1 MKHSVESRPP
11 VLLLGSDCLT
21 GLQIARILW
30 REGVPVVGVA
40 DRAGSPYRRTRA
52 VRRTVEAVEL
62 DEPETLLRGIE
73 AEHGGRPVIM
83 PCTDEHAAWLATHQ
97 ARLREHADFL
107 VPEARIL
114 ERLSDKANFYRWVAE
129 RGQPRLPETR
139 VVERPEEIERAARE
153 MRFPLVVKPPH
164 KTAAW
169 LAASAD
175 AKACRVDGPE
185 ALLALAPGLQ
195 RACGALVLQ
204 TWVPGDDAWSREL
217 SFCVDARGELVA
229 SVVLKKLRL
238 WTADTGTGSLAVQVE
253 DDEVREV
260 AVELLRE
267 LDYVGPGQI
276 EFKRDAQDGG
286 LCVIEVNPGRAALN
300 FPLAEASGVAL
311 TLSWYCAVAGLPLPA
326 ERRVTRPGARW
337 ICWKR
342 DLPAAFLAWRAG
354 RLGVREWRRSIR
366 GPRWSADLRLD
377 DPMPQL
383 AELAQRLAGA
393 LRRGRGREVPAPIGP
408 ESARRAGHDER

>member
-1 MKHSVESRPP
+1 VEIRPP

-30 REGVPVVGVA
+30 RQGVSVIGVA
-40 DRAGSPYRRTRA
+40 DRPGSPYRWTRA
-52 VRRTVEAVEL
+52 LRRTVEAAAL
-62 DEPETLLRGIE
+62 GDPEALLRAIG
-73 AEHGGRPVIM
+73 AEHGQRPVIM
-83 PCTDEHAAWLATHQ
+83 PCTDEHASWLATHQ
-97 ARLREHADFL
+97 DRLRDHAHFL
-107 VPEARIL
+107 VPEAKVL
-114 ERLSDKANFYRWVAE
+114 ERLSDKARFSRWIAE
-129 RGQPRLPETR
+129 RGRPRLPETR
-139 VVERPEEIERAARE
+139 VVERPEEIEQAARE
-153 MRFPLVVKPPH
+153 MRFPVVVKPPN

-169 LAASAD
+169 LAAASD

-195 RACGALVLQ
+195 RAIGALVLQ

-217 SFCVDARGELVA
+217 SFCLDAQGERVA
-229 SVVLKKLRL
+229 DVVLQKLRL
-238 WTADTGTGSLAVQVE
+238 WPDETGTGSLAVQVE
-253 DDEVREV
+253 DDEVRE
-260 AVELLRE
+260 AALEMLRA
-267 LDYVGPGQI
+267 LGYAGPGQI
-276 EFKRDAQDGG
+276 EFKRDERDGT

-311 TLSWYCAVAGLPLPA
+311 TLSWYCAAAGLPLPA

-354 RLGVREWRRSIR
+354 RLGLREWLRSIR

-377 DPMPQL
+377 DPVPQL
-383 AELAQRLAGA
+383 AELVQRVAKA
-393 LRRGRGREVPAPIGP
+393 LRRGRPAAKPIRSG
-408 ESARRAGHDER
+408 SSR